1 MSKPSIIFVLGAP
14 GSGKGT
20 ICQKIVEHFGLV
32 HLSAGKSLNQ
42 QKNNIQKPNLRF
54 QFCMDHFLPH
64 NIVIKLTSP
73 SLTQPNPNQPN
84 LT

>member
-42 QKNNIQKPNLRF
+42 QKNNIQKPKMRF

-64 NIVIKLTSP
+64 NIVI
-73 SLTQPNPNQPN
+73 NQ
-84 LT
+84 T